1 MPGTSLKSVE
11 LNGRMVESGCVDCRC
26 RGQEWPLMRL
36 DTLVIQ
42 DSGERK
48 ICSHNKLASR
58 GKKGEAGVCTVA
70 SREHRVGAAV
80 EGSKP
85 L

>member
-1 MPGTSLKSVE
+1 
-11 LNGRMVESGCVDCRC
+11 
-26 RGQEWPLMRL
+26 MRL

-48 ICSHNKLASR
+48 FCSHNKLASR